1 MIFAPLN
8 QQAPTQ
14 PALNQWPA
22 SQAPTVL
29 AWSLPTTNLPLCEPA
44 AWLCLWRK
52 MSMSPDVI
60 R

>member
-8 QQAPTQ
+8 Q
-14 PALNQWPA
+14 PALNQADASQAPA
-22 SQAPTVL
+22 SQATAVL
-29 AWSLPTTNLPLCEPA
+29 AWSLPTTNLPLCGPA

-52 MSMSPDVI
+52 LSMSPDVI